1 VNEGVYQRRRDAIIP
16 LGAMPLDAMAG
27 GGPDYSA
34 TPSDLRI
41 QKRNNSGASTRDPS
55 VPIERKREREREITR
70 APAEAGH
77 RPTRVGRQEKSRGE
91 RRRRRSSPHSL
102 PKSPGERQWR
112 LAGRAAVAT
121 AVGGVHE
128 EIAIRYF

>member
-1 VNEGVYQRRRDAIIP
+1 MNEGVYQRRRDAIIP

-41 QKRNNSGASTRDPS
+41 QKRNNSGASIRDPS
-55 VPIERKREREREITR
+55 VPIERKREITR

-77 RPTRVGRQEKSRGE
+77 RTTRVGRQEKSRGE
-91 RRRRRSSPHSL
+91 RSRRR
-102 PKSPGERQWR
+102 
-112 LAGRAAVAT
+112 
-121 AVGGVHE
+121 
-128 EIAIRYF
+128 